1 MSKRQILCT
10 VLISILFGWIGRNM
24 RLNIFGLK
32 IIGNPIIVG
41 VITFFVLVWIC
52 LQYNEKKV
60 QVSNYDR

>member
-10 VLISILFGWIGRNM
+10 VLISILFGWLGRNM

-52 LQYNEKKV
+52 LQYNEKSTGK
-60 QVSNYDR
+60 

>member
-10 VLISILFGWIGRNM
+10 VLISILSGWLGRNM

-32 IIGNPIIVG
+32 IIGNPIMVG

-52 LQYNEKKV
+52 LQYNDKSTGKLL
-60 QVSNYDR
+60 

>member
-1 MSKRQILCT
+1 MSKRQILFT
-10 VLISILFGWIGRNM
+10 TLISILFGWLGRHM

-52 LQYNEKKV
+52 LQYNKESTGK
-60 QVSNYDR
+60 

>member
-10 VLISILFGWIGRNM
+10 ILISILFGWLGRNM

-52 LQYNEKKV
+52 IQYNEKSTGK
-60 QVSNYDR
+60 

>member
-1 MSKRQILCT
+1 MLMSKRQILCT
-10 VLISILFGWIGRNM
+10 VLISILFGWLGRNM

-52 LQYNEKKV
+52 LQYNEK
-60 QVSNYDR
+60 YR

>member
-10 VLISILFGWIGRNM
+10 TLISILFGWLGRNM

-32 IIGNPIIVG
+32 IIGNSIIVG

-52 LQYNEKKV
+52 LQYNEKSTGK
-60 QVSNYDR
+60 

>member
-10 VLISILFGWIGRNM
+10 ILISILFGWLGRNM

-52 LQYNEKKV
+52 LQYNEKSTGK
-60 QVSNYDR
+60 

>member
-10 VLISILFGWIGRNM
+10 VLISILFGWLGRNM

-52 LQYNEKKV
+52 LQYNDKSTGK
-60 QVSNYDR
+60 

>member
-10 VLISILFGWIGRNM
+10 VLISILFGWLGRNM
-24 RLNIFGLK
+24 RPNIFGLK

-52 LQYNEKKV
+52 LQYNEKSTGK
-60 QVSNYDR
+60 

>member
-10 VLISILFGWIGRNM
+10 VLISILFGWLGRNM

-32 IIGNPIIVG
+32 IIGNHVIVG

-52 LQYNEKKV
+52 LQYNDKSTGK
-60 QVSNYDR
+60 